1 MKITNNTKMDIN
13 LANSS
18 ASARTF
24 NPELF
29 LDLENYDLWIIL
41 IFFIV
46 GILVFLVCFCCV
58 RKTRVC
64 QTVRYMRTSDPEN
77 VVLWW
82 CNGDF

>member
-1 MKITNNTKMDIN
+1 MEIK

-24 NPELF
+24 NPELVF
-29 LDLENYDLWIIL
+29 DLENDYLWVILVFFVIGIL
-41 IFFIV
+41 IF
-46 GILVFLVCFCCV
+46 LLCFFCV

-64 QTVRYMRTSDPEN
+64 QTVRYIRTSDPEN

-82 CNGDF
+82 CYGDF